1 MDIESM
7 KKKIIEMV
15 DDSSE
20 DGRKI
25 AFYSNPTVQ
34 EILDSLYA
42 RWENHGRKGIPLD
55 YATEEEVKIL
65 YTIAVKATNVP
76 ASKSYINFIRSKLFG
91 KS

>member
-1 MDIESM
+1 MDIELM

-15 DDSSE
+15 DDSRE

-34 EILDSLYA
+34 EILNSLYD
-42 RWENHGRKGIPLD
+42 RWEKHERKGIPLD

-65 YTIAVKATNVP
+65 YTIAVKATSVP
-76 ASKSYINFIRSKLFG
+76 SSKSYISFIRSKLLG
-91 KS
+91 KT

>member
-1 MDIESM
+1 MRR
-7 KKKIIEMV
+7 KIIELV
-15 DDSSE
+15 DDSRE

-34 EILDSLYA
+34 EILDALYD
-42 RWENHGRKGIPLD
+42 RWEKNGRKGIPLD

-76 ASKSYINFIRSKLFG
+76 ASKSYISFIRSKLFG